1 MTQNNDDDDTLVYD
15 SSVDKLTLW
24 KEILKL
30 RYRVEELEGKVED
43 LQRIVDSP
51 RFFGEK

>member
-1 MTQNNDDDDTLVYD
+1 MEEQGMELIFD

-24 KEILKL
+24 REILKL
-30 RYRVEELEGKVED
+30 RNRIEELEGKVED

>member
-1 MTQNNDDDDTLVYD
+1 MEEQGMELVFD

-24 KEILKL
+24 REILKL
-30 RYRVEELEGKVED
+30 RHRVEELETDVEV
-43 LQRIVDSP
+43 LKRLVDSP